1 MNLCGISLRHSL
13 PKLASVLRATVAVTV
28 VVGGSILSAACSITR
43 EQFFFD
49 PAEAPSLKYGNEIY
63 SPEDV
68 VANTPKIDILAINDE
83 MREFVRINTQDSSNA
98 KTRLMSLHWA
108 IKSPGNLGMQYDPF
122 ADGDAASTFRRG
134 TANCL
139 SYAHMFVSL
148 AREAGLNAQ
157 YQWMEVRPEWHR
169 IGERVAVRLHVNV
182 QVKMRDGSEFM
193 VDIDPLNRSQVA
205 GSKLI
210 TDEEALGLYYN
221 NLAMLSLTEERP
233 VYAWKQLIRGLN
245 VAPTMSHL
253 WVNLGAIYR
262 LTGQY
267 REAEQAYFRALDF
280 DAGDRSA
287 MNNLVVLYELEGRQ
301 QEQEYWLDRLHRYRD
316 LNPYYHANLGELAL
330 NQEDWT
336 TAAKHFARAHRLHP
350 DDSQIIYNMG
360 LAEHHRG
367 NDERALELITEAIKV
382 SAVTV
387 EKERYRIQLRAIEQS
402 IEAAA
407 L

>member
-1 MNLCGISLRHSL
+1 MNLFGISSGLSSQALATSL
-13 PKLASVLRATVAVTV
+13 KASVILC
-28 VVGGSILSAACSITR
+28 GCILSQACSVTQER
-43 EQFFFD
+43 FVFD
-49 PAEAPSLKYGNEIY
+49 PAEVPSLKYDNEIY
-63 SPEDV
+63 SPEEV
-68 VANTPKIDILAINDE
+68 LANTPDIDILAINDE
-83 MREFVRINTQDSSNA
+83 MREFVRIHTRESSNS

-122 ADGDAASTFRRG
+122 ADGDAVSTFRRG

-193 VDIDPLNRSQVA
+193 VDIDPLNRSQIA

-210 TDEEALGLYYN
+210 SDEEALGLYYN
-221 NLAMLSLTEERP
+221 NLAMLALTEERP
-233 VYAWKQLIRGLN
+233 VYAWKQLIRGLKA
-245 VAPTMSHL
+245 APTMSHL
-253 WVNLGAIYR
+253 WVNMGAIFR

-267 REAEQAYFRALDF
+267 REAEQAYFQALNF

-301 QEQEYWLDRLHRYRD
+301 QEQEYWLDRLRRYRD

-336 TAAKHFARAHRLHP
+336 SAAKHFARAHRLHP
-350 DDSQIIYNMG
+350 ADSQIIYNRG
-360 LAEHHRG
+360 LVEHHRG
-367 NDERALELITEAIKV
+367 NDERALELITEAIK
-382 SAVTV
+382 SAALTV
-387 EKERYRIQLRAIEQS
+387 EKERYRIQLQAIEQS